1 MDLCYNTDESA
12 LITVTLKVSLLF
24 NTDIIVVTANMT
36 SLSPGRAVEDAI
48 KNIEFI
54 DGYSLKSIQGKI
66 LYTPDNTK
74 IYIYNKEGKL
84 IQIFSRRE
92 SYDLRTHIFAV
103 EVTSIETSNNNYR
116 VQLGGEERYED
127 SALG

>member
-48 KNIEFI
+48 KNIGFI